1 LGQSESS
8 PRHTAAKL
16 RADLPL
22 DQRIAET
29 SVVDT
34 EAQRSRNEIHS
45 I

>member
-8 PRHTAAKL
+8 PRHTAVKL